1 MQFIKKSSLIK
12 NEQLKQIEEQAKE
25 IIKNS
30 PEDVLNRYQ
39 DALRVKW
46 NDFASLLN
54 DSTVYKLP
62 TTEKPLIDIS
72 L

>member
-25 IIKNS
+25 IIKNN